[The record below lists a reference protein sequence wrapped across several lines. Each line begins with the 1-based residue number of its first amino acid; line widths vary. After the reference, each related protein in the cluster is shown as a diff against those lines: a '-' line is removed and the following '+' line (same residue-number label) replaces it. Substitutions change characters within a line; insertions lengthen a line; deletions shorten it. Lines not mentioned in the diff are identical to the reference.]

1 MEIDI
6 WVESANEIVAI
17 EVKSDLEIQNVKRF
31 LEVLGS
37 FKEIFTRFQNY
48 KVYGAVAGIKID
60 EKADEY
66 ATQEGLFLIEP
77 AGDSVII
84 SNSLNLERKVW

>member
-1 MEIDI
+1 
-6 WVESANEIVAI
+6 
-17 EVKSDLEIQNVKRF
+17 
-31 LEVLGS
+31 
-37 FKEIFTRFQNY
+37 

-84 SNSLNLERKVW
+84 ANSQNLQPRVW